1 MQVQW
6 SICPRMGLLSSIG
19 VHFMATATPKP
30 PELSQ
35 DTSGNADYGASMIK
49 KLKGLEAVRKRPG
62 MYIGD
67 TGVKGLH
74 HCVWEIVDNSVDE
87 AVAGFCNRIEVTLN
101 ADGSLM
107 VQDNGRGIP
116 TGIHPEEGISAATM
130 AVTELHAGGK
140 FDNDKD
146 GGAYKTSG
154 GLHGVGASVVNALS
168 SRFEMRIVQGGFLW
182 GQDFIDGGKPV
193 EKLGQIKAQKGHGTM
208 IRFWPDKTIFRD
220 TIDDENGQE
229 GDTKEIFYSF
239 DLSIIN
245 KRLQLMS
252 YLNPGLEFIVRDE
265 RDEAKPEDKEVR
277 FFSDSF
283 IGILDLYAA
292 ELGAPVVEPILM
304 EKTVKT
310 AQGEVYVRVAA
321 RVFEG
326 EKTKVVTFANN
337 IYTPGGGTHETGFKS
352 ALLRTI
358 NKYGTDNKILKDTLT
373 GEDVQEGLAAAVL
386 VRVRD
391 AKFEGQ
397 TKDKLGNREVQGAV
411 QTVVYELLSKMF
423 EENPKS
429 AKDWLNRGV
438 RAAKAREAARRAR
451 DLVSQKKEFTGNM
464 ALPGKLADC
473 QSSEPSECE
482 LFLVEGDSAGG
493 SAKQARD
500 RATQAIL
507 PLRGKILNSHRAELA
522 NVYKSEEVKNIVIA
536 LGTGA
541 GQQIDISKLRYHKV
555 VIMTD
560 ADVDGAHIATL
571 LLTLFHNYLP
581 ALIEGGYVYVAMP
594 PLFKVKK
601 GTKSHYIASEA
612 DLARFYQ
619 THEKSEWPAQRFK
632 GLGEM
637 NPEQLWE
644 TTMDPMA
651 RTLGRVTYGDGGAA
665 GAVITFDMLM
675 GEEVPPR
682 RKFIEENAEMADVD
696 V

>member
-1 MQVQW
+1 
-6 SICPRMGLLSSIG
+6 
-19 VHFMATATPKP
+19 MATANPKQ

-35 DTSGNADYGASMIK
+35 DTSGNADYGAAMIK

-67 TGVKGLH
+67 TGIKGLH

-87 AVAGFCNRIEVTLN
+87 AVAGFCTSIHVTLN
-101 ADGSLM
+101 NDGSLM
-107 VQDNGRGIP
+107 VSDNGRGIP

-193 EKLGQIKAQKGHGTM
+193 EKLVQLKAQKGHGTT

-220 TIDDENGQE
+220 TIDDEDGQE
-229 GDTKEIFYSF
+229 GDTKEIYYTF
-239 DLSIIN
+239 DLSIIH

-252 YLNPGLEFIVRDE
+252 YLNPGLEFVVRDE
-265 RDEAKPEDKEVR
+265 RDEAKPENKEVR

-292 ELGAPVVEPILM
+292 ELGAPVVDAILM

-310 AQGEVYVRVAA
+310 PQGEVYVRVAA
-321 RVFEG
+321 RPFEG

-358 NKYGTDNKILKDTLT
+358 NKYGADNKLLKDSLT
-373 GEDVQEGLAAAVL
+373 GDDVQEGLAAAVL

-423 EENPKS
+423 EENPKT

-473 QSSEPSECE
+473 QSTDPTECE

-541 GQQIDISKLRYHKV
+541 GQQIDIAKLRYHKV
-555 VIMTD
+555 IVMTD

-594 PLFKVKK
+594 PLYRVKK
-601 GTKSHYIASEA
+601 GTKSKYIASDA
-612 DLARFYQ
+612 DLDRWFQ
-619 THEKSEWPAQRFK
+619 TNSRDEWTVQRFK

-637 NPEQLWE
+637 NAEELWE
-644 TTMDPMA
+644 TTMDPLA
-651 RTLGRVTYGDGGAA
+651 RTLGRVCYDTDGAGGAA
-665 GAVITFDMLM
+665 ITFDMLM
-675 GEEVPPR
+675 GEDVPPR
-682 RKFIEENAEMADVD
+682 RKFIEDNAELADVD

>member
-1 MQVQW
+1 
-6 SICPRMGLLSSIG
+6 
-19 VHFMATATPKP
+19 MATANPNT
-30 PELSQ
+30 PELIQ
-35 DTSGNADYGASMIK
+35 DTSGNADYGASTIK

-62 MYIGD
+62 MYVGD
-67 TGVKGLH
+67 TNIKGLH

-87 AVAGFCNRIEVTLN
+87 AVAGFCTKIEVTLE
-101 ADGSLM
+101 ADGSLS

-168 SRFEMRIVQGGFLW
+168 SRFEMRIVQNGFLW
-182 GQDFIDGGKPV
+182 GQDFVDGGKPLDILSQL
-193 EKLGQIKAQKGHGTM
+193 KPQKGHGTG
-208 IRFWPDKTIFRD
+208 IRFWPDNTIFRD
-220 TIDDENGQE
+220 TIDDEDGEE
-229 GDTKEIFYSF
+229 GDTKIVYYTF

-252 YLNPGLEFIVRDE
+252 YLNPGLEFIVRD
-265 RDEAKPEDKEVR
+265 RRSTAKEEEKEVR

-283 IGILDLYAA
+283 VGILDLYAD
-292 ELGAPVVEPILM
+292 ELGAPVTEPVLM

-310 AQGEVYVRVAA
+310 PQGEVYVRVAA
-321 RVFEG
+321 RPFEG
-326 EKTKVVTFANN
+326 EKTRIVAFANN
-337 IYTPGGGTHETGFKS
+337 IFTPGGGTHEAGFKS
-352 ALLRTI
+352 ALLRSI
-358 NKYGTDNKILKDTLT
+358 NKYGVDNKMLKDTLT
-373 GEDVQEGLAAAVL
+373 GEDVQEGLAAAIL

-411 QTVVYELLSKMF
+411 QSVVYELLSKMF
-423 EENPKS
+423 EENPKT
-429 AKDWLNRGV
+429 AKEWVGRGV
-438 RAAKAREAARRAR
+438 RAGKAREAARRAR
-451 DLVSQKKEFTGNM
+451 DMISQKKEFNGNM

-473 QSSEPSECE
+473 QETDPSLCE

-507 PLRGKILNSHRAELA
+507 PLRGKILNSHRAELT
-522 NVYKSEEVKNIVIA
+522 NVYKSDEVKNIVIA

-541 GQQIDISKLRYHKV
+541 GKTLDISKLRYHKV

-581 ALIEGGYVYVAMP
+581 ELISGGYVYVAMP
-594 PLFKVKK
+594 PLYRVKR
-601 GTKSHYIASEA
+601 GTKSRYIASEA
-612 DLARFYQ
+612 DLETFFQ
-619 THEKSEWPAQRFK
+619 TNSRTEWGVQRFK

-644 TTMDPMA
+644 TTMDPMQ
-651 RTLGRVTYGDGGAA
+651 RVLGRVAYGDDGAE
-665 GAVITFDMLM
+665 GASLTFDMLM

-682 RKFIEENAEMADVD
+682 RKFIEDNAELADVD

>member
-1 MQVQW
+1 
-6 SICPRMGLLSSIG
+6 
-19 VHFMATATPKP
+19 MATATPKP

-35 DTSGNADYGASMIK
+35 DISGNADYGASMIK

-67 TGVKGLH
+67 TGPRGLH

-87 AVAGFCNRIEVTLN
+87 AVAGFCSRIEVTLN
-101 ADGSLM
+101 DDTSLT
-107 VQDNGRGIP
+107 VSDNGRGIP

-182 GQDFIDGGKPV
+182 GQDFINGGKPV
-193 EKLGQIKAQKGHGTM
+193 ETLGQIKPQKGHGTT

-220 TIDDENGQE
+220 TIDDEDGVE
-229 GDTKEIFYSF
+229 GDTKEVFYAF
-239 DLSIIN
+239 DLAIIN

-252 YLNPGLEFIVRDE
+252 YLNPGLEFIIRDE
-265 RDEAKPEDKEVR
+265 RLDAKPEHKEVR
-277 FFSDSF
+277 FYSDSF
-283 IGILDLYAA
+283 IGILDLYAT
-292 ELGAPVVEPILM
+292 ELGAPVVEPLLM

-326 EKTKVVTFANN
+326 EKTRVVTFANN
-337 IYTPGGGTHETGFKS
+337 IFTPGGGTHETGFKS

-358 NKYGTDNKILKDTLT
+358 NKYGTDNKILKESLT

-423 EENPKS
+423 EENPKT

-473 QSSEPSECE
+473 QSTDPTECE

-541 GQQIDISKLRYHKV
+541 GQQIDISKLRYHKI

-581 ALIEGGYVYVAMP
+581 ALIEGGFVYVAMP
-594 PLFKVKK
+594 PLFRVKK
-601 GTKSHYIASEA
+601 GTKSRYISSEA
-612 DLARFYQ
+612 ELARFYQ
-619 THEKSEWPAQRFK
+619 THEQSEWPAQRFK

-651 RTLGRVTYGDGGAA
+651 RTLGRVSYGEGGAA
-665 GAVITFDMLM
+665 GAVVTFDMLM

>member
-1 MQVQW
+1 
-6 SICPRMGLLSSIG
+6 
-19 VHFMATATPKP
+19 MATSTTH
-30 PELSQ
+30 S
-35 DTSGNADYGASMIK
+35 DTAGNAQYGASMIK

-67 TGVKGLH
+67 TGPRGLH

-87 AVAGFCNRIEVTLN
+87 AVAGFCSKIEVVLYK
-101 ADGSLM
+101 DGSLG

-140 FDNDKD
+140 FDNEKD

-168 SRFEMRIVQGGFLW
+168 SRFEMRIVQNGFLW
-182 GQDFIDGGKPV
+182 GQDFEHGGKPV
-193 EKLGQIKAQKGHGTM
+193 AKLEQLKPQKGNGTF
-208 IRFWPDKTIFRD
+208 IRFWPDQTIFRD
-220 TIDDENGQE
+220 TVDDEDGGE
-229 GDTKEIFYSF
+229 GATKVVHYTF
-239 DLSIIN
+239 DIKTIN
-245 KRLQLMS
+245 QRLQLMS
-252 YLNPGLEFIVRDE
+252 YLNPGLTFVVRDE
-265 RDEAKPEDKEVR
+265 RDSEPTEVT

-283 IGILDLYAA
+283 VGILDLYAG
-292 ELGAPVVEPILM
+292 ELGAPVVDPVLL

-321 RVFEG
+321 RPFEG

-352 ALLRTI
+352 ALLRAI
-358 NKYGTDNKILKDTLT
+358 NKYGQDNKILKDTLT
-373 GEDVQEGLAAAVL
+373 GDDVQEGLAAAVL

-411 QTVVYELLSKMF
+411 QSVVYELLSKMF
-423 EENPKS
+423 EENPKT
-429 AKDWLNRGV
+429 AKDWVGRGI

-473 QSSEPSECE
+473 QESDPTVCE

-522 NVYKSEEVKNIVIA
+522 NVYKSEEVKNIVVA

-541 GQQIDISKLRYHKV
+541 GKGIDMSKLRYFKV

-560 ADVDGAHIATL
+560 ADVDGEHIRTL
-571 LLTLFHNYLP
+571 LLTLFHNYTP
-581 ALIEGGYVYVAMP
+581 ELIAGGHVYIAMP
-594 PLFKVKK
+594 PLYRVKK
-601 GTKSHYIASEA
+601 GNKSQYISDDAALDAFFKKNSR
-612 DLARFYQ
+612 D
-619 THEKSEWPAQRFK
+619 EWQVQRFK

-644 TTMDPMA
+644 TTMDPMQ
-651 RTLGRVTYGDGGAA
+651 RTLGQVVYDANGAL
-665 GAVITFDMLM
+665 GATPVFDMLM

-682 RKFIEENAEMADVD
+682 RKFIEDNAELADVD

>member
-1 MQVQW
+1 MANKE
-6 SICPRMGLLSSIG
+6 IEHSSTHG
-19 VHFMATATPKP
+19 SA
-30 PELSQ
+30 
-35 DTSGNADYGASMIK
+35 NYGAAMIK

-67 TGVKGLH
+67 TGLRGLH

-87 AVAGFCNRIEVTLN
+87 AVAGYCSKIEVILHN
-101 ADGSLM
+101 DGSLS

-140 FDNDKD
+140 FDNEKD

-168 SRFEMRIVQGGFLW
+168 SRFEMRIVQNGFLW
-182 GQDFIDGGKPV
+182 EQNFIDGGKPV
-193 EKLGQIKAQKGHGTM
+193 NNLAQVKPQKGHGTF

-220 TIDDENGQE
+220 TIDDENGE
-229 GDTKEIFYSF
+229 DGATKEVVYSF
-239 DLSIIN
+239 DLPTIH

-252 YLNPGLEFIVRDE
+252 YLNPGLTFVVRDE
-265 RDEAKPEDKEVR
+265 RVQDAKENT
-277 FFSDSF
+277 FFSNSF
-283 IGILDLYAA
+283 VGILDLYAT
-292 ELGAPVVEPILM
+292 ELGAPVLEPILI

-310 AQGEVYVRVAA
+310 AQGEVYVRVAM
-321 RVFEG
+321 RPFEG
-326 EKTKVVTFANN
+326 EKTRVVTFANN

-352 ALLRTI
+352 ALLRGI
-358 NKYGTDNKILKDTLT
+358 NKYGQDNKLVKDTLT
-373 GEDVQEGLAAAVL
+373 GDDVQEGLAAAIL
-386 VRVRD
+386 VRVRE

-411 QTVVYELLSKMF
+411 QTVVYEALSKFF
-423 EENPKS
+423 EENPKL
-429 AKDWLNRGV
+429 AKDWLNRSV

-451 DLVSQKKEFTGNM
+451 DLVTQKKEFTGNM
-464 ALPGKLADC
+464 SLPGKLADC
-473 QSSEPSECE
+473 QENDPALCE
-482 LFLVEGDSAGG
+482 LYLVEGDSAGG

-536 LGTGA
+536 LGCGA
-541 GQQIDISKLRYHKV
+541 GNNVDLSKLRYHKLI
-555 VIMTD
+555 IMTD
-560 ADVDGAHIATL
+560 ADVDGEHIRTL
-571 LLTLFHNYLP
+571 LLTLFHNYMP
-581 ALIEGGYVYVAMP
+581 DLITSGNVYIAMP
-594 PLFKVKK
+594 PLYRVKK
-601 GTKSHYIASEA
+601 GNKSHYISSEQEL
-612 DLARFYQ
+612 DLFFKNHTR
-619 THEKSEWPAQRFK
+619 EEWAVQRFK

-644 TTMDPMA
+644 TTMDPMT
-651 RTLGRVTYGDGGAA
+651 RTLGQVVYDESGSA
-665 GAVITFDMLM
+665 GAHPVFDMLM

-682 RKFIEENAEMADVD
+682 RKFIEENAELANVD

>member
-1 MQVQW
+1 
-6 SICPRMGLLSSIG
+6 
-19 VHFMATATPKP
+19 MATATQKQ

-87 AVAGFCNRIEVTLN
+87 AVAGFCNSIQVTLN
-101 ADGSLM
+101 ADGSLT
-107 VQDNGRGIP
+107 VSDNGRGIP

-182 GQDFIDGGKPV
+182 GQDFVDGGKPV
-193 EKLGQIKAQKGHGTM
+193 DKLGQIKAQKGHGTT

-220 TIDDENGQE
+220 TIDDEDGDE
-229 GDTKEIFYSF
+229 GDTKEVFYSF
-239 DLSIIN
+239 DLGIIN

-252 YLNPGLEFIVRDE
+252 YLNPGLEFIVRDD
-265 RDEAKPEDKEVR
+265 RAQAKPEDKEVR

-283 IGILDLYAA
+283 IGMLDLYAA

-310 AQGEVYVRVAA
+310 PAGEVYVRVAA

-358 NKYGTDNKILKDTLT
+358 NKYGADNKILKDSLT
-373 GEDVQEGLAAAVL
+373 GDDVQEGLAAAVL
-386 VRVRD
+386 VRVRE

-473 QSSEPSECE
+473 QSNEPSECE

-541 GQQIDISKLRYHKV
+541 GQQIDISKLRYHKI

-594 PLFKVKK
+594 PLFRVKK
-601 GTKSHYIASEA
+601 GTKSQYIASEA

-619 THEKSEWPAQRFK
+619 THEQSEWPAQRFK

-651 RTLGRVTYGDGGAA
+651 RTLGRVSYGEDGAA
-665 GAVITFDMLM
+665 GAVVTFDMLM

>member
-1 MQVQW
+1 
-6 SICPRMGLLSSIG
+6 
-19 VHFMATATPKP
+19 MATATPKQ

-67 TGVKGLH
+67 TGIKGLH

-193 EKLGQIKAQKGHGTM
+193 EKLEQIKPQKGHGTM

-220 TIDDENGQE
+220 TIDDENGEE

-265 RDEAKPEDKEVR
+265 RNEAKPEDKEVR
-277 FFSDSF
+277 FYSDSF

-358 NKYGTDNKILKDTLT
+358 NKYGIDNKILKDSLT

-473 QSSEPSECE
+473 QSSDPIECE

-541 GQQIDISKLRYHKV
+541 GQQIDISKLRYHKI

-594 PLFKVKK
+594 PLFRVKK
-601 GTKSHYIASEA
+601 GTKSQYIASEA

-619 THEKSEWPAQRFK
+619 THEQSEWPAQRFK

-651 RTLGRVTYGDGGAA
+651 RTLGRVSYGEEGAA

>member
-1 MQVQW
+1 
-6 SICPRMGLLSSIG
+6 
-19 VHFMATATPKP
+19 MATANPKQ

-35 DTSGNADYGASMIK
+35 DTSGNADYGAAMIK

-67 TGVKGLH
+67 TGPRGLH

-87 AVAGFCNRIEVTLN
+87 AVAGFCSRIEVTLN
-101 ADGSLM
+101 SDGSLM
-107 VQDNGRGIP
+107 VSDNGRGIP

-193 EKLGQIKAQKGHGTM
+193 EKLVQLKPQKGHGTT

-229 GDTKEIFYSF
+229 GDTKEVVYTF
-239 DLSIIN
+239 DLSTIH

-265 RDEAKPEDKEVR
+265 RDDAKEENKEVR

-292 ELGAPVVEPILM
+292 ELGAPVVDAILM

-310 AQGEVYVRVAA
+310 PQGEVYVRVAA
-321 RVFEG
+321 RPFEG

-358 NKYGTDNKILKDTLT
+358 NKYGTDNKLLKDNLT
-373 GEDVQEGLAAAVL
+373 GDDVQEGLAAAVL

-423 EENPKS
+423 EENPKT

-473 QSSEPSECE
+473 QSTDPTECE

-541 GQQIDISKLRYHKV
+541 GQQIDIAKLRYHKV
-555 VIMTD
+555 VVMTD

-594 PLFKVKK
+594 PLYRVKK
-601 GTKSHYIASEA
+601 GTKSKYIASDA
-612 DLARFYQ
+612 DLERWFE
-619 THEKSEWPAQRFK
+619 TNSRDEWTVQRFK

-637 NPEQLWE
+637 NPEELWE

-651 RTLGRVTYGDGGAA
+651 RTLGRVSYGDEGPE

-675 GEEVPPR
+675 GEDVPPR
-682 RKFIEENAEMADVD
+682 RKFIEDNAELADVD